1 MLEVEGP
8 GGGGVRV
15 APRGDVLAGAGQEGA
30 EFEFSAHGD
39 LLG

>member
-1 MLEVEGP
+1 MLEVEGAR
-8 GGGGVRV
+8 GRGVRV
-15 APRGDVLAGAGQEGA
+15 ALGGDVLASAGQEGA